1 MIERYCSKQIE
12 DIFSD
17 QSRFEAYLNVEIKA
31 LEGWS
36 KIGKVPASDVEK
48 IKEKAKVDVKEIQRL
63 EAITKHDVVA
73 FTRQIDENL
82 GEEKRWFH
90 FGLTST
96 DIVDTAL
103 GTLYRKADE
112 IIEKDLQN
120 LIASVK
126 QKALDY
132 QSVPC
137 IGRTHGI
144 HAEITSFGLK
154 WALYYAE
161 LLRDRERFAIARKD
175 LECGK
180 ISGAVGNFA
189 NVEPEVQDYVC
200 HELSLTS
207 APISTQVL
215 QRDRHAFYASVLAI
229 LGTTLEKIATEI
241 RLLSQTEI
249 GEVGEGF
256 SAGQKGSSAMP
267 QKKNPISSENIVGCA
282 RVLRGYL
289 IPIMEDNALYHERDI
304 SHSSVERTALI
315 DEIELTEYMIRRM
328 TNLVDN
334 LGVFPEKMKENIL
347 LTRNGVFAQRVLTA
361 MVEKGWI
368 REKAY
373 DLIQPYAIKAT
384 QGLVDFKESLISLPE
399 IKKTFDEV
407 EFNALFEEGYFL
419 RNVEEIYKRVGL
431 V

>member
-1 MIERYCSKQIE
+1 MIERYCSKE
-12 DIFSD
+12 LEEIFSD

-31 LEGWS
+31 LEGWA
-36 KIGKVPASDVEK
+36 KVGKVPDDDVEK
-48 IKEKAKVDVKEIQRL
+48 IKKKAKVDVKEIQRL

-103 GTLYRKADE
+103 ATLYKKADD

-126 QKALDY
+126 EKALEY
-132 QSVPC
+132 KETEC
-137 IGRTHGI
+137 IGRTHGM

-161 LLRDRERFAIARKD
+161 LLRDQERFSLARKD

-200 HELSLTS
+200 QELGLSS
-207 APISTQVL
+207 ALISTQVL

-249 GEVGEGF
+249 GEVAEGF
-256 SAGQKGSSAMP
+256 SKGQKGSSAMP
-267 QKKNPISSENIVGCA
+267 QKKNPVSSENIVGCA

-289 IPIMEDNALYHERDI
+289 IPILEDNALYHERDI

-315 DEIELTEYMIRRM
+315 DEIELSEYMIKRM
-328 TNLVDN
+328 TNVIDN
-334 LGVFPEKMKENIL
+334 LGVFPSKMKENIK

-361 MVEKGWI
+361 MVEKGWV
-368 REKAY
+368 REQAY
-373 DLIQPYAIKAT
+373 DLIQPYAIKAA
-384 QGLVDFKESLISLPE
+384 QGLADFKECLSSLPE
-399 IKKTFDEV
+399 IKKTFNEK
-407 EFNALFEEGYFL
+407 EFQDLFEDEYFL
-419 RNVEEIYKRVGL
+419 RNVEVIYKRVGL